1 MWRCWTWCR
10 CAKVRWK
17 VWQKTSTILLLPPCC
32 GLLCWV
38 CRARRCAALLIRQT
52 PCGAIAAITAGSAG
66 NGRAN
71 GQRVPMMCW
80 RGCPHALQRWRCCW
94 LGWLHR
100 GAKRGQHATLQRAA
114 AVLPAQVK
122 RLMLKPSRNQKKKQQ
137 NKQKRTPTSKP
148 ARKAAAFASVWR
160 NCRVRR
166 VALLRP
172 IVAGLW
178 RRWRWCLMCAC
189 ASPTPTP
196 CTPKGKPRKRA
207 T

>member
-1 MWRCWTWCR
+1 MWRRWTRCR

-17 VWQKTSTILLLPPCC
+17 VWQKTSTILLLPPCF
-32 GLLCWV
+32 GLLCWA
-38 CRARRCAALLIRQT
+38 CQARRCAALLIRQT
-52 PCGAIAAITAGSAG
+52 PCGAIAAITAGSVG
-66 NGRAN
+66 SGRAN
-71 GQRVPMMCW
+71 GLHAPMMCW
-80 RGCPHALQRWRCCW
+80 LGYPHALRRWRWRW

-100 GAKRGQHATLQRAA
+100 GAKRGQRATLQRAA

-122 RLMLKPSRNQKKKQQ
+122 RLMLKP
-137 NKQKRTPTSKP
+137 
-148 ARKAAAFASVWR
+148 ARKAVAFTSGWR

-172 IVAGLW
+172 IAVGLW

-189 ASPTPTP
+189 ASPKPTP